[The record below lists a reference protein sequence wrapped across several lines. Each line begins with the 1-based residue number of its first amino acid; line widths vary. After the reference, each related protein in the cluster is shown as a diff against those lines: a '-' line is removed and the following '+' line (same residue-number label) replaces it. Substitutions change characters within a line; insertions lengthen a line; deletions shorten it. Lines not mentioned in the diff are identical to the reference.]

1 MAAQRSDD
9 KSTGVSTITLCR
21 HAGKDPTTRA
31 IRSDSVARMERRAGA
46 DAMDYA
52 LFRWTIRPF
61 PKGLCP
67 FPNEYA
73 LFRWRAPFS
82 HELRPYP
89 KGIIRPFPKL
99 YDQHSRDGHAGK
111 DDRATSPT
119 STPARRFG
127 LTPFSNGLRPHPK
140 GFRPFPMDHV
150 LSRIQGYINRG
161 SRRVPG
167 CKGTETAEAVDPGS
181 KGNTYAKQRHCICKN
196 GAGYICKSRGIT
208 CRRHAKTAEMHLVVF

>member
-1 MAAQRSDD
+1 MTARRSDGESP
-9 KSTGVSTITLCR
+9 KIRQWFGNCLREGSAREQKWLRVYLQSQSV
-21 HAGKDPTTRA
+21 ATRA
-31 IRSDSVARMERRAGA
+31 KIRPHLLRSDNMARMERRAGA

-119 STPARRFG
+119 STPAHRFG

-150 LSRIQGYINRG
+150 LSRPY
-161 SRRVPG
+161 PG
-167 CKGTETAEAVDPGS
+167 PRIPKGTAYT
-181 KGNTYAKQRHCICKN
+181 T
-196 GAGYICKSRGIT
+196 RGFID
-208 CRRHAKTAEMHLVVF
+208 RVHKPRKP